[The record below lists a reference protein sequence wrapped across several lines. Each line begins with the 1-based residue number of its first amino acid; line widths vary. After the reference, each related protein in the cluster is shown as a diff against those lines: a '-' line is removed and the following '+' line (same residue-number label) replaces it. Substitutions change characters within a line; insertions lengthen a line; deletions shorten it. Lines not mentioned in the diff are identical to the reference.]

1 MPERHRW
8 AQFFLAK
15 IFYIIMKV
23 DFLNKVTNLAAAS
36 KTAAKTKSASIDTA
50 VSGIKN
56 DAFEKACEIRYY
68 FDDSKCVVF
77 GDFPKNYVDVDKVFV
92 EAQPER
98 FSRFTK
104 KLIPAVDAHWDTVQT
119 LKPNYYIEHLFS
131 HAKGQG
137 SEAVKNIVKK
147 SLEDSRT
154 QGRVVIH
161 CDVID
166 GKTSPAGFYYKLGFR
181 FPSEQNNT
189 LLKNWLEKGGQRQNA
204 PMMTGMMYLPS
215 ENITHCLNY

>member
-1 MPERHRW
+1 MPKRHSW

-23 DFLNKVTNLAAAS
+23 DFLNKITSLAAAS
-36 KTAAKTKSASIDTA
+36 KTASKTQNVANTS
-50 VSGIKN
+50 VGRIKN
-56 DAFEKACEIRYY
+56 DAFVKACECRFY
-68 FDDSKCVVF
+68 FDDSKCAVF
-77 GDFPKNYVDVDKVFV
+77 GDFPKNYVDIDKIFV

-98 FSRFTK
+98 LSRFTK
-104 KLIPAVDAHWDTVQT
+104 KLIPATEAHWDTVQT

-189 LLKNWLEKGGQRQNA
+189 MMKNWLEKGGKFIKRKIW
-204 PMMTGMMYLPS
+204 GR
-215 ENITHCLNY
+215 

>member
-1 MPERHRW
+1 M
-8 AQFFLAK
+8 
-15 IFYIIMKV
+15 
-23 DFLNKVTNLAAAS
+23 
-36 KTAAKTKSASIDTA
+36 
-50 VSGIKN
+50 SGIKN
-56 DAFEKACEIRYY
+56 DAFEKTCECRFY

-98 FSRFTK
+98 LSRFTK
-104 KLIPAVDAHWDTVQT
+104 KLIPATEAHWDTVQT

-154 QGRVVIH
+154 Q
-161 CDVID
+161 
-166 GKTSPAGFYYKLGFR
+166 
-181 FPSEQNNT
+181 NNT